1 MDSGAPTLPG
11 PRPPLVSDS
20 NPSKGAR
27 SLSLNAS
34 ENSAPADD
42 ETIVG
47 FTTKG
52 MDSGVGDMEING
64 ATPLV
69 TTGTGPAAED
79 GTTTGAGIT
88 AGDGAETGASTT
100 GTAATWEG
108 GDAVGTGA
116 VMGFTIDAEG
126 TVLLVPLPAPAET
139 PPPVI
144 ALGNENTPTDAMDF
158 RVLVVNSRDDDY
170 DRSSDD

>member
-1 MDSGAPTLPG
+1 
-11 PRPPLVSDS
+11 
-20 NPSKGAR
+20 
-27 SLSLNAS
+27 
-34 ENSAPADD
+34 
-42 ETIVG
+42 
-47 FTTKG
+47 

-69 TTGTGPAAED
+69 TTGTTAAAED

-88 AGDGAETGASTT
+88 AGDGAETGASAT

-158 RVLVVNSRDDDY
+158 RVLLCKLKI
-170 DRSSDD
+170 